1 MKVGTEGGEQEGI
14 ASQSVE
20 KDVRTDVAGSDIDNL
35 CHACLDALDHPANLK
50 YHVFDKERADPDE
63 TRVSFTLDYLAKS
76 SLFTQ
81 FTQST
86 VLHIFCHTIDAMFN
100 RLRWLIKWPVKD
112 MLQKSMPMAFQKHCP
127 KCTVISDCF
136 EVFVERP

>member
-1 MKVGTEGGEQEGI
+1 MKAGTAAQERYYRLLERSRLREVFQAQETEDMEVGTEGGEQEGI

-35 CHACLDALDHPANLK
+35 RHVCLDAQDHTANLK
-50 YHVFDKERADPDE
+50 YHVFDKERVDPDE

-86 VLHIFCHTIDAMFN
+86 VSHNFCHTIDAMFN
-100 RLRWLIKWPVKD
+100 RL
-112 MLQKSMPMAFQKHCP
+112 
-127 KCTVISDCF
+127 
-136 EVFVERP
+136 